1 MTETQTS
8 PSRMGATA
16 SKREHPPALGS
27 VFGNILCAVDGTRT
41 STAAVKM
48 AATLAGP
55 NGHLTLLVVTAEAG
69 SGAYRTAA
77 ISPLR
82 ARRVL
87 SNAKRIASAAGVPST
102 TVIDPRTHPVEVILE
117 RASDHDLF
125 AIGAP
130 ATSWLTEMLVGGVA
144 SVALREFVTPML
156 VVRQPLNGSLRDRQ
170 ILAASD
176 GGEGSGGVVE
186 LAGRIAHSQGAQ
198 VILVNALGP
207 ESKSNPRAIQAQ
219 VRALDKLL
227 PSASDAYIEP
237 GKASDVILDAAEKTH
252 SRLVVIGSRRLNG
265 LRILG
270 SVSRRVVHDAPCSVL
285 VVPPV
290 R

>member
-1 MTETQTS
+1 
-8 PSRMGATA
+8 
-16 SKREHPPALGS
+16 
-27 VFGNILCAVDGTRT
+27 V
-41 STAAVKM
+41 AAVKM

-55 NGHLTLLVVTAEAG
+55 NGHLTLLAVTAEAG
-69 SGAYRTAA
+69 SGAYKIAD

-87 SNAKRIASAAGVPST
+87 SNAKRIATAAGVPST

-117 RASDHDLF
+117 RACEHDLF
-125 AIGAP
+125 TIGAP
-130 ATSWLTEMLVGGVA
+130 ATSWLAEMFVGGVA

-176 GGEGSGGVVE
+176 GEEGSGRVVE
-186 LAGRIAHSQGAQ
+186 LAGRIAQSQRAQ
-198 VILVNALGP
+198 VTLVNALGP
-207 ESKSNPRAIQAQ
+207 ESKLNPRAIQAQ

-227 PSASDAYIEP
+227 PSASGAYIEP
-237 GKASDVILDAAEKTH
+237 GKAPDVILDAAEKTH
-252 SRLVVIGSRRLNG
+252 ARLIVIGSRRLNG

>member
-8 PSRMGATA
+8 PSRTRATA
-16 SKREHPPALGS
+16 SKRKQPPTLSSPFAS
-27 VFGNILCAVDGTRT
+27 ILCAVDGTRT

-55 NGHLTLLVVTAEAG
+55 NGRVTLLAVTAEAG
-69 SGAYRTAA
+69 SGAYKTAA
-77 ISPLR
+77 IGALR

-87 SNAKRIASAAGVPST
+87 SNAKRIATAAGVTST

-117 RASDHDLF
+117 RASEHDLF
-125 AIGAP
+125 TIGAP
-130 ATSWLTEMLVGGVA
+130 ATSWLAEMFVGGVA

-176 GGEGSGGVVE
+176 GEEGSGRVVE
-186 LAGRIAHSQGAQ
+186 LAGRIARSQGAQ
-198 VILVNALGP
+198 VTLVNAVGP
-207 ESKSNPRAIQAQ
+207 ESKSNARAIQTQ
-219 VRALDKLL
+219 VQALEKLL
-227 PSASDAYIEP
+227 PSASDACIEP
-237 GKASDVILDAAEKTH
+237 GKASDVILDAAEKTQ
-252 SRLVVIGSRRLNG
+252 SRLIVIGSRRLNG
-265 LRILG
+265 LRTLG

-285 VVPPV
+285 VVPPA